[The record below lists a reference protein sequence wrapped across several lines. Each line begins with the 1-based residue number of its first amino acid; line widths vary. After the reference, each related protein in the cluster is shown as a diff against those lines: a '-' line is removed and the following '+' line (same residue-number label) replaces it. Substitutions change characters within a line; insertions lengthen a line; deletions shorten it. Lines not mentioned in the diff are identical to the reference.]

1 MRSTIAVKAM
11 RLAVLATVSV
21 GAVGTAIAD
30 TPPVTNLNNNNVAVS
45 GTRTTPSEGVL
56 TDRFV
61 ASLGTFIVNTDVTAE
76 LNGTTVKDP
85 AVNFNDTLGVGGD
98 FTRARFD
105 FLWRINPRHHI
116 RFLVFKNESTF
127 NHVIDRSVEWGD
139 YTFQANGNV
148 KTEFNFDV
156 YELGYEY
163 AFMRGPTYE
172 VGATAGVHLLD
183 MKIALSGNATFT
195 DSSGHTGSAS
205 YSTKESNL
213 PAPLPVVGLRAG
225 WSVAPNW
232 YLEAQAQIFKFDYEG
247 FNGNWSDLRAGVTW
261 MFSRHF
267 GVGAGYNRFNVN
279 VDVNREKYN
288 GSVDLSYSGAQLF
301 VTGTY

>member
-1 MRSTIAVKAM
+1 
-11 RLAVLATVSV
+11 
-21 GAVGTAIAD
+21 
-30 TPPVTNLNNNNVAVS
+30 
-45 GTRTTPSEGVL
+45 
-56 TDRFV
+56 
-61 ASLGTFIVNTDVTAE
+61 
-76 LNGTTVKDP
+76 
-85 AVNFNDTLGVGGD
+85 
-98 FTRARFD
+98 
-105 FLWRINPRHHI
+105 
-116 RFLVFKNESTF
+116 
-127 NHVIDRSVEWGD
+127 
-139 YTFQANGNV
+139 
-148 KTEFNFDV
+148 
-156 YELGYEY
+156 
-163 AFMRGPTYE
+163 MRGPTYE

-301 VTGTY
+301 LTGTY